1 MPRRQAMFFATMFIA
16 LAAAAP
22 QAPPPDPA
30 YSGLWT
36 RWSAVNGDALRA
48 ETTRQA
54 PAAPSGPLRAGSPEL
69 GTRVGEIVRAGDCEE
84 GERVARAAGD
94 FPLVE
99 AVRAHCRS
107 AVPAVSHDLR
117 RQPR

>member
-1 MPRRQAMFFATMFIA
+1 MIATSLIAAA
-16 LAAAAP
+16 LAGAAP
-22 QAPPPDPA
+22 GQPPVAGPD

-36 RWSAVNGDALRA
+36 RWSAVNGDSLRA
-48 ETTRQA
+48 EAARET

-69 GTRVGEIVRAGDCEE
+69 GTRVGEIVRTGDCEE

-99 AVRAHCRS
+99 AVRAHCRT
-107 AVPAVSHDLR
+107 AVPAVSRDMR
-117 RQPR
+117 RPR

>member
-1 MPRRQAMFFATMFIA
+1 MIA
-16 LAAAAP
+16 LTLIASALASAVP
-22 QAPPPDPA
+22 AQANGADQG

-36 RWSAVNGDALRA
+36 RWPAANSEALRA
-48 ETTRQA
+48 EAARQA

-69 GTRVGEIVRAGDCEE
+69 GARVGEIVRNGDCEE

-99 AVRAHCRS
+99 AVRTHCRP
-107 AVPAVSHDLR
+107 AIQAVSHDR
-117 RQPR
+117 R

>member
-1 MPRRQAMFFATMFIA
+1 MIATFLIASA
-16 LAAAAP
+16 LASAAP
-22 QAPPPDPA
+22 APARPADPS

-36 RWSAVNGDALRA
+36 RWSTANGEALRA
-48 ETTRQA
+48 EAARQA

-69 GTRVGEIVRAGDCEE
+69 GARVGEIVRAGDCEE

-99 AVRAHCRS
+99 AVRAHCRP
-107 AVPAVSHDLR
+107 AIPAVSHDR
-117 RQPR
+117 R

>member
-1 MPRRQAMFFATMFIA
+1 MIATILIASA

-22 QAPPPDPA
+22 APAPA
-30 YSGLWT
+30 ATRDYSSLFT
-36 RWSAVNGDALRA
+36 HWSTANGDSLHA
-48 ETTRQA
+48 EAARQA

-94 FPLVE
+94 FPLVD
-99 AVRAHCRS
+99 AVRAHCRPTI
-107 AVPAVSHDLR
+107 PAMSRDQAIR
-117 RQPR
+117 SR

>member
-1 MPRRQAMFFATMFIA
+1 MIAMIA
-16 LAAAAP
+16 LTLASAAP
-22 QAPPPDPA
+22 APPPAGSPD

-36 RWSAVNGDALRA
+36 RWSGANSEALRA
-48 ETTRQA
+48 EEGRQA
-54 PAAPSGPLRAGSPEL
+54 AAAPSAGLRAGSPEL

-99 AVRAHCRS
+99 AVRAHCRP
-107 AVPAVSHDLR
+107 VTPAVSRDQVIR
-117 RQPR
+117 SR

>member
-1 MPRRQAMFFATMFIA
+1 MRKRPTMIATLFLA

-22 QAPPPDPA
+22 PQSPPPDQA

-36 RWSAVNGDALRA
+36 RWSTVNGDSLRA
-48 ETTRQA
+48 EVARQA
-54 PAAPSGPLRAGSPEL
+54 PAAPAGALRAGSPEL

-99 AVRAHCRS
+99 AVRAHCRT
-107 AVPAVSHDLR
+107 AVQAASH
-117 RQPR
+117 Q